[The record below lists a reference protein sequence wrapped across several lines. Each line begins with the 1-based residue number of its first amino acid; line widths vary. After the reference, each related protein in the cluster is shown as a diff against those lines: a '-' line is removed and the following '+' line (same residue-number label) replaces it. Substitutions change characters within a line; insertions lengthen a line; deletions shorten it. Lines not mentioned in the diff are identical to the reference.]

1 MRRLAL
7 ADWLNDEF
15 LKIYEKPPGVP
26 LTTDPPRLNDDLT
39 IGAVS
44 AVEQAARFM
53 LIVLKIISI
62 IIIIIGRSEKT
73 WCDDNPPLQ
82 IENWDAPEIIL
93 AQIFWHIFLSVHL
106 ECGLFV
112 WVSNTRSI
120 HFGWSSSSW
129 RVWRS
134 WNQNDNMKEPT
145 NTNHCVF
152 LECAFL
158 ELLYRVRIAFV
169 AFVRILNYKQLQGS
183 CL

>member
-7 ADWLNDEF
+7 ADWLNFWKYMRSRLESHWLLTRPDWMMISQ
-15 LKIYEKPPGVP
+15 LGLSVP
-26 LTTDPPRLNDDLT
+26 LNRPLALCWSFWKL
-39 IGAVS
+39 S
-44 AVEQAARFM
+44 ASSSLSLAILR
-53 LIVLKIISI
+53 KH
-62 IIIIIGRSEKT
+62 
-73 WCDDNPPLQ
+73 DDNPPLQ
-82 IENWDAPEIIL
+82 IENWEAPEIIL
-93 AQIFWHIFLSVHL
+93 APIFWHIFLSAHL

-112 WVSNTRSI
+112 WVSNTHSI

-129 RVWRS
+129 WVWRS

-158 ELLYRVRIAFV
+158 ELLYCVRIAFV

-183 CL
+183 CM